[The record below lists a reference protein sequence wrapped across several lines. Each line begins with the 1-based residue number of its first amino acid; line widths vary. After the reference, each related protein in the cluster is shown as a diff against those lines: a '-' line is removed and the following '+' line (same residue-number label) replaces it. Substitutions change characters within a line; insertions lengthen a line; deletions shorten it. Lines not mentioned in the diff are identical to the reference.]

1 MMVNMMTQMQ
11 QDNVRKMKEQNR
23 MIRQAKRR
31 KLKMKM
37 KIDGLGEQGLDFHE
51 DVESDEDLD
60 DDEDYGSEYDQR

>member
-1 MMVNMMTQMQ
+1 
-11 QDNVRKMKEQNR
+11 

-60 DDEDYGSEYDQR
+60 DDEEYGSEFDQR